1 MATLFDS
8 FLNFDL
14 SIFEWVQTIQNP
26 VLTTVMK
33 FITTLGEDGIFF
45 ILLGLILLL
54 TKKFRKAGVAILV
67 SLIVMEVGNNIVLK
81 ELIARPRPFYIFNPD
96 EIPLDHK
103 HYAELLEKC
112 TAAVE
117 RLPELAKEWVANYNF
132 PEIVA
137 RPSSWSFPSGHT
149 SSAFAA
155 MVALF
160 VYNKKAGS
168 AGIVFAFL
176 MGFSR
181 IYVEVHYPT
190 DVIAGVIVGIVYALL
205 GVLITKYLF
214 PVVDKIID
222 SIFSKIK
229 GEKAGKEAA

>member
-1 MATLFDS
+1 MATLFDH
-8 FLNFDL
+8 FLSFDL
-14 SIFEWVQTIQNP
+14 AVFEWVQSIQSP
-26 VLTTVMK
+26 VLTTIMK
-33 FITTLGEDGIFF
+33 IITTLGDDGIFF

-67 SLIVMEVGNNIVLK
+67 SLLVMEVGNNIFLK
-81 ELIARPRPFYIFNPD
+81 ELISRPRPFYIFNPE

-103 HYAELLEKC
+103 HFEELFAKC
-112 TAAVE
+112 TDAVA
-117 RLPELAKEWVANYNF
+117 RLPELAKEWTANYQF

-160 VYNKKAGS
+160 VYNKKAGIP
-168 AGIVFAFL
+168 GIVFAFL

-181 IYVEVHYPT
+181 IYVEVHYTT
-190 DVIAGVIVGIVYALL
+190 DVLAGLLVGIVYALI
-205 GVLITKYLF
+205 GVLITKYVF
-214 PVVDKIID
+214 PLADKVID
-222 SIFSKIK
+222 SVFAKLK
-229 GEKAGKEAA
+229 GKKADKENV